1 MGGTAKRFE
10 VSPLGKGSFVGTTCA
25 KAMRP
30 PFQAQIPLQ
39 RNQCSCSRKDEQA
52 PQECFGYGQLGR

>member
-1 MGGTAKRFE
+1 MGGAAKRFE
-10 VSPLGKGSFVGTTCA
+10 VSPLGKGSFVGTTCV

-39 RNQCSCSRKDEQA
+39 RQQSCCNSYDKQA
-52 PQECFGYGQLGR
+52 PQQCFGNVQLR